1 MISSLNIK
9 LVSPL
14 TYYFSTHVCVSFS
27 LDFVVDLEEL
37 AAAVAAACC
46 RALILKKS
54 DISPVNSDL
63 ISGGCASANCH
74 DVVGRV

>member
-1 MISSLNIK
+1 MTV
-9 LVSPL
+9 VSPL
-14 TYYFSTHVCVSFS
+14 TYYFSTHVCVSLS
-27 LDFVVDLEEL
+27 LDFVVDLDEL

-54 DISPVNSDL
+54 DISPVISDL
-63 ISGGCASANCH
+63 VRGGCERPNYH